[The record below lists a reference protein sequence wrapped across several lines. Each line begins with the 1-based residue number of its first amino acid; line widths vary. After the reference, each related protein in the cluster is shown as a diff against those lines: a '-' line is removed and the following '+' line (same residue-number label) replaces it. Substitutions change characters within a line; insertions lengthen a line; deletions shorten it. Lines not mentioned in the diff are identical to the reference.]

1 MSLFDDASLVYI
13 PTGYKPTKNYSGKPS
28 TGGADMTFSR
38 ASGATRVNSRGLVE
52 KVRTNLLLQSNSF
65 DTTWSSSSTTETSGQ
80 AGYDGTNDAWL
91 LDKSAAS
98 GNITQNISASGVN
111 TFSVYVKGGTDT
123 WCALLAAGPNVG
135 KYFNLSTGAVGSNF
149 VGAPLYAK
157 IEAVGG
163 EWYRVSMTISGSIT
177 QVRIYPADGDGDIS
191 GTSGNIYIQDAQL
204 ETGDIATN
212 YIETTSAAVSV
223 GPVNDEPRLTYNP
236 VNPTAPSLLMEPQ
249 RTNLALY
256 SEQFDNAAWSQT
268 RGTITA
274 NAIASPDGYTNADL
288 WAQNTGE
295 TTAAALL
302 QNISVTSGTAY
313 SLSVFAKKQNKNFLG
328 IRANSVSSIP
338 SYFDLE
344 NGTLGDINPLHTAK
358 IEDYGNGWY
367 RCSISYTTNSTIAGH
382 IFYPTDG
389 SSLTVTDSG
398 GIYLF
403 GAMHE
408 AGSYGTSYI
417 PTLGAAVTRL
427 ADAASKTG
435 ISSLIGQTEGTL
447 YVEFST
453 QPEGNY
459 DSRISI
465 SDVTTN
471 NWVFLGKDGP
481 VYRAYVKGSGSV
493 AYSNTSEGILDS
505 GIVKMAIAY
514 KNNDIAYY
522 FNGTQRL
529 SSNSISFSGTLDSLI
544 FGNNFNI
551 GAVEESM
558 KINQALLFP
567 TRLDNATLATLT
579 SL

>member
-38 ASGATRVNSRGLVE
+38 ASGATRVNSRGLIE

-65 DTTWSSSSTTETSGQ
+65 DTTWFNTNSTETGGQ
-80 AGYDGTNDAWL
+80 AGYDGTTNAWL
-91 LDKSAAS
+91 LDKNATQGRVTQSISQS
-98 GNITQNISASGVN
+98 GIQTL
-111 TFSVYVKGGTDT
+111 SVYAKKGTSEF
-123 WCALLAAGPNVG
+123 LRMFVNGPNSSI
-135 KYFNLSTGAVGSNF
+135 YFNLNDGSVQSSASIVSGKSTD
-149 VGAPLYAK
+149 
-157 IEAVGG
+157 VGG
-163 EWYRVSMTISGSIT
+163 GWYRCEVAFDGTT
-177 QVRIYPADGDGDIS
+177 TAVNIYPAESGS
-191 GTSGNIYIQDAQL
+191 TAGTSGNVYIQDAQL

-558 KINQALLFP
+558 KISQALLFP

>member
-38 ASGATRVNSRGLVE
+38 ASGATRVNSRGLIE

-65 DTTWSSSSTTETSGQ
+65 DTTWGNVNTTETSGQ
-80 AGYDGTNDAWL
+80 SDPNGGTTAWL
-91 LDKSAAS
+91 LTKSAS
-98 GNITQNISASGVN
+98 NGQINISVSNTGET
-111 TFSVYVKGGTDT
+111 TFSLYMKAGTSQYGVLTIAAPRVYAFFDLSAGTTGFVTSGATSSITSIGG
-123 WCALLAAGPNVG
+123 G
-135 KYFNLSTGAVGSNF
+135 
-149 VGAPLYAK
+149 
-157 IEAVGG
+157 
-163 EWYRVSMTISGSIT
+163 WYRCSVTVGYCSYVEIYQSDTNTTITGTTGTLNIWSG
-177 QVRIYPADGDGDIS
+177 QVES
-191 GTSGNIYIQDAQL
+191 
-204 ETGDIATN
+204 GDIATN

>member
-38 ASGATRVNSRGLVE
+38 ASGATRVNSRGLIE

-65 DTTWSSSSTTETSGQ
+65 DTTWFNTNSTETGGQ
-80 AGYDGTNDAWL
+80 AGYDGTTNAWL
-91 LDKSAAS
+91 LDKNATQGRVTQSISQS
-98 GNITQNISASGVN
+98 GIQTL
-111 TFSVYVKGGTDT
+111 SVYAKKGTSEF
-123 WCALLAAGPNVG
+123 LRMFVNGPNSSI
-135 KYFNLSTGAVGSNF
+135 YFNLNDGSVQSSASIVSGKSTD
-149 VGAPLYAK
+149 
-157 IEAVGG
+157 VGG
-163 EWYRVSMTISGSIT
+163 GWYRCEVAFDGTT
-177 QVRIYPADGDGDIS
+177 TAVNIYPAESGS
-191 GTSGNIYIQDAQL
+191 TAGTSGNVYIQDAQL

-223 GPVNDEPRLTYNP
+223 GPVNDEPRLTYDP

-417 PTLGAAVTRL
+417 PTNGTSVTRV
-427 ADAASKTG
+427 ADAC
-435 ISSLIGQTEGTL
+435 
-447 YVEFST
+447 F
-453 QPEGNY
+453 
-459 DSRISI
+459 
-465 SDVTTN
+465 
-471 NWVFLGKDGP
+471 
-481 VYRAYVKGSGSV
+481 
-493 AYSNTSEGILDS
+493 
-505 GIVKMAIAY
+505 
-514 KNNDIAYY
+514 
-522 FNGTQRL
+522 
-529 SSNSISFSGTLDSLI
+529 
-544 FGNNFNI
+544 
-551 GAVEESM
+551 
-558 KINQALLFP
+558 
-567 TRLDNATLATLT
+567 
-579 SL
+579 

>member
-38 ASGATRVNSRGLVE
+38 ASGATRVNSRGLIE

-65 DTTWSSSSTTETSGQ
+65 DTTWFNTNSTETGGQ
-80 AGYDGTNDAWL
+80 AGYDGTTNAWL
-91 LDKSAAS
+91 LDKNATQGRVTQSISQS
-98 GNITQNISASGVN
+98 GIQTL
-111 TFSVYVKGGTDT
+111 SVYAKKGTSEF
-123 WCALLAAGPNVG
+123 LRMFVNGPNSSI
-135 KYFNLSTGAVGSNF
+135 YFNLNDGSVQSSASIVSGKSTD
-149 VGAPLYAK
+149 
-157 IEAVGG
+157 VGG
-163 EWYRVSMTISGSIT
+163 GWYRCEVAFDGTT
-177 QVRIYPADGDGDIS
+177 TAVNIYPAESGS
-191 GTSGNIYIQDAQL
+191 TAGTSGNVYIQDAQL

>member
-38 ASGATRVNSRGLVE
+38 ASGATRVNSRGLIE

-65 DTTWSSSSTTETSGQ
+65 DTTWFNTNSTETGGQ
-80 AGYDGTNDAWL
+80 AGYDGTTNAWL
-91 LDKSAAS
+91 LDKNATQGRVTQSISQS
-98 GNITQNISASGVN
+98 GIQTLSVYAKKGTSEFLRMFVNGPNSSIFFNLNDGSVQSSASIVSGK
-111 TFSVYVKGGTDT
+111 STD
-123 WCALLAAGPNVG
+123 
-135 KYFNLSTGAVGSNF
+135 
-149 VGAPLYAK
+149 
-157 IEAVGG
+157 VGG
-163 EWYRVSMTISGSIT
+163 GWYRCEVAFDGTT
-177 QVRIYPADGDGDIS
+177 TAVNIYPAESGS
-191 GTSGNIYIQDAQL
+191 TAGTSGNVYIQDAQL

-558 KINQALLFP
+558 KINQALLFT

>member
-38 ASGATRVNSRGLVE
+38 ASGATRVNSRGLIE

-65 DTTWSSSSTTETSGQ
+65 DTTWGNVNTTETSGQ
-80 AGYDGTNDAWL
+80 SDPNGGTTAWL
-91 LDKSAAS
+91 LTKSAS
-98 GNITQNISASGVN
+98 NGQINISVSNTGET
-111 TFSVYVKGGTDT
+111 TFSLYMKAGTSQYGVLTIAAPRVYAFFDLSAGTTGFVTSGATSSITSIGG
-123 WCALLAAGPNVG
+123 G
-135 KYFNLSTGAVGSNF
+135 
-149 VGAPLYAK
+149 
-157 IEAVGG
+157 
-163 EWYRVSMTISGSIT
+163 WYRCSVTVGYCSYVEIYQSDTNTTITGTTGTLNIWSG
-177 QVRIYPADGDGDIS
+177 QVES
-191 GTSGNIYIQDAQL
+191 
-204 ETGDIATN
+204 GDIATN

-447 YVEFST
+447 YLEFST
-453 QPEGNY
+453 QPEGNG
-459 DSRISI
+459 DTRISI